1 MFTFVENLEFFRS
14 VSSAG
19 AAPCARGL
27 LLEGTA
33 VLEQLHDKVL
43 RSVDPL
49 AHAGARRPLATLE
62 GWRDAAERT
71 ANKAPTSTVAVVP
84 HSLPAPPTAR
94 SVGVAPAFD
103 C

>member
-1 MFTFVENLEFFRS
+1 ML
-14 VSSAG
+14 
-19 AAPCARGL
+19 
-27 LLEGTA
+27 
-33 VLEQLHDKVL
+33 KVL

-49 AHAGARRPLATLE
+49 AHAGARRPLTTLE

-71 ANKAPTSTVAVVP
+71 ANNPDPASTVAVELQ
-84 HSLPAPPTAR
+84 SLPVPPTTR